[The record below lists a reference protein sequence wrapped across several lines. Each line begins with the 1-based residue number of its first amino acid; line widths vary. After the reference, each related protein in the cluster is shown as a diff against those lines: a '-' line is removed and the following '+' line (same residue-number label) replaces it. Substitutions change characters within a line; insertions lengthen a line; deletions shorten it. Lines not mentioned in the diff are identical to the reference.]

1 MSKLVMP
8 FIHLIPCGCSMPC
21 LDEAAL
27 SFEDKKSAHSGFLSP
42 PMPNVLGSSDSA
54 SLLPPPESWRHNVIR
69 CRTPRKQEVEGRT
82 VPLGKEN
89 RGFRGWEISFYP
101 IGQELQI
108 RR

>member
-42 PMPNVLGSSDSA
+42 PLPNVLGSPDSA

-69 CRTPRKQEVEGRT
+69 CRTPRKQEMEGERKMSIAKFSASWDFT
-82 VPLGKEN
+82 TSCLG
-89 RGFRGWEISFYP
+89 I
-101 IGQELQI
+101 L
-108 RR
+108 